1 MSTTV
6 TLELDDEAAAL
17 LAHLAGGDDL
27 GEYVSGLIRSAAAR
41 AELGRFGDGGATPA
55 SAGAGQ
61 RDPPHQRTAGHAR
74 DRQRV
79 TRGRLDSAAR
89 RLL

>member
-41 AELGRFGDGGATPA
+41 QVAGDSEMEALRLQVQGLASEIHRINARLATLE
-55 SAGAGQ
+55 
-61 RDPPHQRTAGHAR
+61 TANE
-74 DRQRV
+74 
-79 TRGRLDSAAR
+79 
-89 RLL
+89 